1 MIAKTAAMVVNA
13 QQISSSRILDS
24 YQRRTPHSEE
34 VGVSSE
40 YHKEAVA
47 MKGAEGKWPNK
58 GQTGFIAKQI
68 KGEQGLADLGLLVG
82 SKLPQCRQL
91 V

>member
-1 MIAKTAAMVVNA
+1 MELGSGTCTGCAVIANTAAMVVNA

-40 YHKEAVA
+40 YHKETAA
-47 MKGAEGKWPNK
+47 M
-58 GQTGFIAKQI
+58 
-68 KGEQGLADLGLLVG
+68 
-82 SKLPQCRQL
+82 
-91 V
+91 